1 MKWTVCEKSCW
12 LADNPLAIAEC
23 AALRIS
29 VSGRPDRTATWSQ
42 AATDNNESAA
52 LGRGWCRRAQ
62 GRQDRGGRHARS
74 RPERCCWGEN
84 RIHGHQRR
92 QERRQRRQDPC

>member
-29 VSGRPDRTATWSQ
+29 VSGHPDRTATWSQ
-42 AATDNNESAA
+42 AATDNNSPAHVTHHR
-52 LGRGWCRRAQ
+52 LLLLRTPVKRHGR
-62 GRQDRGGRHARS
+62 
-74 RPERCCWGEN
+74 
-84 RIHGHQRR
+84 
-92 QERRQRRQDPC
+92 